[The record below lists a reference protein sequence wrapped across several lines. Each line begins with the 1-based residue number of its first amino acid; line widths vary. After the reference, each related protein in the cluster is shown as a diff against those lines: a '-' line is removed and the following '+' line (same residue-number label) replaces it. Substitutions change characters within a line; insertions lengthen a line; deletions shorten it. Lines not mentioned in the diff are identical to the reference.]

1 MLASCEPDLHEVE
14 PDLHEVKELLQRDLA
29 VDLEAVPQAPLRL
42 VILQHSRNH
51 RSGHEAHTH
60 MGNTL
65 VSETL

>member
-14 PDLHEVKELLQRDLA
+14 PDLHEVEELLQRDLA

-51 RSGHEAHTH
+51 TIVHDAHRY
-60 MGNTL
+60 MGNTF